1 MKRSSATSSI
11 KTGADGQVTRVR
23 DVARVEL
30 AARDYTVNSQ
40 LGGKPATAIGIFQL
54 PGSNALATSDA
65 VRAKMAE
72 LKQRFPAGLD
82 YTIVYDPTVSV
93 RESIHEVQKTLFEA
107 IAPGRPRRA
116 RLSANLARVAHSADR
131 DAGFAHRHVRGD
143 VAFGFSL
150 NNLSLFGLVLAIG
163 IVVDDAIVVVETIE
177 HHIAN
182 GLSPR
187 DAARKAMD

>member
-11 KTGADGQVTRVR
+11 KTGADGRVTRVR

-40 LGGKPATAIGIFQL
+40 LGGKPATAIGIFQR

-65 VRAKMAE
+65 VRAKMDE

-82 YTIVYDPTVSV
+82 YKIDYDPTVSV

-107 IAPGRPRRA
+107 IAPGRHRRA
-116 RLSANLARVAHSADR
+116 RLSAKLARLAHPADR
-131 DAGFAHRHVRGD
+131 GAGLAHRHLRGD
-143 VAFGFSL
+143 ERSSVF
-150 NNLSLFGLVLAIG
+150 
-163 IVVDDAIVVVETIE
+163 
-177 HHIAN
+177 
-182 GLSPR
+182 R
-187 DAARKAMD
+187 